1 MAEELKPV
9 NLLGFQPTEY
19 TPVEGPNPSVK
30 PTASYSEIF
39 NNLLNQSAPKDASA
53 MPTVAAGDIDMS
65 GRYPKFFT
73 GLDNEELYAQNQSF
87 AEKAFN
93 GVTKMAGIATSTFI
107 NGTVGIVNGINETRK
122 TGKFNS
128 FYNNDLSNSLN
139 DFQESLNDKY
149 AFYKTERE
157 RNGNWWEPSNLLTAN
172 FLFDNI
178 VSNMGFALG
187 AGAAGLVTGGLLGT
201 ALKGIANAARLTSLG
216 VDSAATA
223 ESIVS
228 EAAGLSSTEALSTVN
243 SRLNSAWTAAKSKIG
258 AGLLKSDR
266 TITALTATAGE
277 AGLEALNNS
286 IQFRTQMIQDY
297 KKNYGVDPE
306 GADLERINQYSESVG
321 NFSFSANTALLSI
334 TNYIQ
339 LPKIFS
345 SSFKS
350 EKGILNG
357 VAREAG
363 DIVSTLPQKG
373 FGKLM
378 YGGYKA
384 AGALFSPA
392 EAFEEGAQFAI
403 QTGTQNY
410 FARKTRGEKSTIM
423 DDTIGYGIKEALTSD
438 EGLLNIFTGGLSGG
452 LMTMGL
458 VGRKDGKIA
467 FGQTGTLGERGL
479 FGYGGEQAKLRDEA
493 IPALQ
498 KTRLRQNLMAANN
511 NIIAAESIQEDRKAA
526 VAANDKLE
534 SKDLEF
540 DYAHTFISTRL
551 KYGAEEMVYGEIAE
565 LRQEAITDFTKL
577 QKEGIAGQA
586 DNQPSFLARLDLIE
600 AQTKH
605 ASQLQK
611 ALDLKYSGLVNKDGK
626 RIYSDNTIDKLVYA
640 AAKINDYN
648 HRIPQISTEL
658 GKYNI
663 SLENILGRVVRGE
676 DVTLEEVN
684 KEIAAQLAEYQKT
697 TQLTDTE
704 IADIT
709 QDGID
714 YFELGL
720 RRRQFVGE
728 YNGILKSPENF
739 VTPEEEDLEKT
750 TKEKVTEKKTAEQAV
765 KGPTVKIKT
774 QRGDTEVEIGK
785 EYFLG
790 NKTETDKKN
799 AFYEFTKFT
808 VLGTTEEGN
817 IKVQFP
823 DGRVGVVNKDD
834 FTPYKLGKVE
844 DVQNNKKALFF
855 IENANNVYSFNFGKA
870 KGGKIQG
877 RLEYDEGKLN
887 FVFKNTKGKI
897 DRIELHGKH
906 FVARK
911 GFKQAIVEK
920 VGTLTKG
927 EQKVLEDFIND
938 NTPDPTFLEKV
949 ATVAGTIE
957 IIFDETLDTLE
968 DTKELIEQKT
978 EELGKIEKQLEEL
991 GKKIEGPDSLTN
1003 KTKRFKATTHRTLQT
1018 IKQLTKMRDQLRK
1031 ELSNLQ
1037 SEQEELEVRLEDLL
1051 ATAEQLQDQPG
1062 DYRELYDSLKKQR
1075 EGLNDAIFE
1084 TGLQINKLSDLI
1096 DLVENVIEAAYKA
1109 AKSLIDKF
1117 FEKYPGVPL
1126 DREGIIAFL
1135 NKNLEDTKSEK
1146 AITPT
1151 SEAEKILPYTAV
1163 AAALYD
1169 DINQLDADLAQ
1180 IDEADVI
1187 PNEPIA
1193 KELREELRALQAELD
1208 NYGKQLSAK
1217 EGIIKRLRELYK
1229 LHKTE
1234 ADKAKAVQLEKEL
1247 KINEVKEQ
1255 FLGTI
1260 DNSIPTVNHDSEY
1273 EEDPKKS
1280 LFNIIRGTTAVTK
1293 EFLKPG
1299 ETLRE
1304 HHIRV
1309 NKFGTH
1315 FESFRNKD
1323 NIYGVMVSKANAAA
1337 LGMDTLIDH
1346 MGGHD
1351 RTVVLVIV
1359 EEQSDGSLIPVDENG
1374 KAIINSEDRVNKG
1387 VYQVRPDPKLRWS
1400 NDKTMFREED
1410 KEIEDDVRK
1419 VYAKEIDDILNNPSL
1434 AKYKI
1439 TPSFG
1444 NAEYVTHPDQINPY
1458 TKKPLRNRQAKVTLK
1473 ASGLIKD
1480 NENNDDLRE
1489 KKLLYIPTTNDRVE
1503 KGSTSFTDALGRVFL
1518 DTGNAYVKLKNAK
1531 YTDAKAKAIYD
1542 AVLRLAKIGKIKGS
1556 TEANDLV
1563 SWLRTVVYWGT
1574 PKEKLSYNSLFFED
1588 TDDGLKLFISGKG
1601 SNIPFTPT
1609 SIKANKD
1616 LIVELLKEMHH
1627 NVNSRQ
1633 ATSDSEYNK
1642 PYTEI
1647 ISVSEDGKIVTRQWV
1662 NYQSYL
1668 ISDKNPDGSTRN
1680 IDEIPLTTE
1689 IKPLENAEDSNRE
1702 GIYFIMND
1710 LNIDEYSK
1718 EINKKQ
1724 PKKTLGAKT
1733 VKEDVTIAQAK
1744 AAASAVSPEFELDG
1758 ETDNTIPMFKGE
1770 VEVKFKVD
1778 QDNFY
1783 NEDGSVNIESV
1794 EVVKGQKFLN
1804 DKYNN
1809 DNDKIVAVIRGFVA
1823 SKVKPQVDDYLSG
1836 PLEEVVTAPTAAPA
1850 PTAFVL
1856 DGEKPNTITMF
1867 KNKVVVKFKVDSKNF
1882 YDESGNAIIEEV
1894 VIESG
1899 YDELQK
1905 NFPEADKEEIIAKVR
1920 GFVASKVKPFVDAEL
1935 ENKEDI
1941 PQEPIVSSATPD
1953 EVSVDTINEMD
1964 DINPNNLPTK
1974 EYRMAVLNAN
1984 EEKLE
1989 RENWDEIE
1997 SWLKTAFHNVPVY
2010 RVKRMIQASNGRQ
2023 AWGMYKD
2030 GAIYIYENALAGTA
2044 YHEVFE
2050 AIWDTLVTPKEKS
2063 RIYKEVKAR
2072 EGSFLD
2078 RETAKQVKY
2087 STATNHQIKEALAEE
2102 LIDYIRKGQKPIG
2115 PTKSFLEKIFDD
2127 IINFFREMFFGEKGR
2142 NNTERL
2148 FEKIGNGYYAQY
2160 NPYQSKL
2167 SFAKAGF
2174 IDIENAIANGNEE
2187 YRYALMGFTD
2197 VQWDDLMQQMTY
2209 FTVSN
2214 LLWDSKN
2221 PDKSIFDITLTNKA
2235 DLYDNLKRN
2244 VLEELKMARAI
2255 LKEKKSTPA
2264 TEASIK
2270 NYESLYQNIKN
2281 NWDAIVESHTDYLI
2295 PYEIDFDE
2303 NDNAILR
2310 DENNSGKEDY
2320 KDANKI
2326 DTFKKASTAIKL
2338 FLATLPV
2345 VDAEGVTVMSTVNG
2359 PRLQQLSK
2367 VKNDIQNVVDK
2378 SRKPDEMIGNIK
2390 KLAEQNIS
2398 YKLLAERVTFGIQN
2412 FSLDKMTNVGQ
2423 TSLITSLW
2431 KTFAKTNPEVKYVYI
2446 LANGDVVI
2454 DDSNFSTAAD
2464 QSMLDLEA
2472 DLTVALRDP
2481 SNKLFTYDAKKS
2493 GGGYFANPGE
2503 LGTKPE
2509 TIAGMISF
2517 LKRIGIEFDIKD
2529 IEKRPQYKT
2538 QFMEAVG
2545 GMFDSFK
2552 SAKKVATISGRSL
2565 ELRGRLRELA
2575 QIEAM
2580 IKNPEFDSTHYNI
2593 NGELTQTFIGRNA
2606 HSDLFDMLSQIKN
2619 LDELQ
2624 GTRYEY
2630 LMNNADNFSQNSVK
2644 MTEMFN
2650 RKTGNIATGR
2660 NPMLLKNA
2668 YLDGIFNSA
2677 KGKRVQ
2683 ASKMDYRDRL
2693 VAQINLALKGYYFN
2707 LVPGDGGMEH
2717 MSNMGNSVDLTKSI
2731 SAQLELAKPIFK
2743 GYFIDE
2749 VNVSREER
2757 KIVVPEGSGR
2767 KNTDLR
2773 FFKGILDNFEKEL
2786 HDKIVAEG
2794 NRQLSPT
2801 QLYDKYADKI
2811 EAAIAEYFEFRT
2823 ATLLETLENYN
2834 LVEQESENVFNVEN
2848 IKFGEDLS
2856 NEELQAKI
2864 HALSLNYAINNIE
2877 MHKLVYSD
2885 PYFYKDELKR
2895 VKNFNSPHQALAA
2908 GSANLNTAFDKVWN
2922 KIYKTDKKKTGGYN
2936 NIGYT
2941 DFFNDSLVSAT
2952 LEDVKAVADIK
2963 GPWGTYGSWE
2973 EGDGGGMITFQGLRK
2988 LRIEAGEWDSNDERQ
3003 YVYDIAWEK
3012 VDKNLY
3018 DQLSVEEI
3026 EAYDRGN
3033 PKVQSAYT
3041 PYKPIVNGNKADGKK
3056 YNDIVLD
3063 KFALFPISYRIMK
3076 EFNKEANVNY
3086 VNLYNRMQSSGVDYV
3101 VFGSGRKVGSNTKH
3115 KLYDKDGN
3123 FVTDSFGTVEDGG
3136 ISIIPLTILSNQ
3148 TDVPTKETS
3157 TVTTGSQA
3165 VKLMTLDLMEGGVP
3179 VDFMHDSDFTTK
3191 YQEWV
3196 GLSEDEKLEASKLYK
3211 EIKNNQRIVE
3221 ALIKNGMQETM
3232 NRLGISK
3239 EGNTY
3244 VIKPENRTKAYDTL
3258 RNEMLKREVNSNI
3271 IASLSGFLN
3280 GETILEATPAYK
3292 QIKNILYSIADKNIV
3307 SRTITG
3313 SKKVQMPSTLLET
3326 LRPKEVTINGKTGYT
3341 SEYLKFYNHP
3351 GPDGK
3356 PIRVCEIAV
3365 RRWFKSDKTDEE
3377 LMEYFNN
3384 TEEGKAQLAA
3394 ITGIGFRIPSQKQN
3408 SIDVFRIAKFLP
3420 EEMGDV
3426 VIIPSALV
3434 KKVGSDFDIDALSM
3448 YFKNLRTSKNGYP
3461 EVIKYLT
3468 ADNSTVQERYYNW
3481 VIDNADKDLSKY
3493 IRFLAKG
3500 EVAKLREQ
3508 FKEQFNSLSDSYKTA
3523 VEESKALNYEEL
3535 LDSYKSIKQ
3544 KINVAQD
3551 GYMVE
3556 LFAQGSKI
3564 FRKLSD
3570 DLKDK
3575 VFELKKEMYMLN
3587 INGPEEIR
3595 RYLALATILS
3605 NQYSTSAQD
3614 KKILNDMSS
3623 IYQEELRVLGATQE
3637 EIDKATAEALAAFRE
3652 NKSAS
3657 IKAIG
3662 EMVANFKLNE
3672 VIPQQEELINAQ
3684 KLEFAT
3690 ELAEASELD
3699 SLYKFESYPIEMQN
3713 TKKALQN
3720 AYIQSSENLVSSE
3733 ENYDQ
3738 LIKPNSAEVL
3748 IKLVGKLLTDMGK
3761 TRPDYS
3767 KVDTMLSLEDM
3778 ARIRYN
3784 LVTGKRLI
3792 GIAAQAQ
3799 TNHSLNQRLLFTVD
3813 PSRKD
3818 NIPEEDKKWIGDA
3831 QIKFKKFNSVFVNGE
3846 KRSTLSM
3853 IKDANNDLYISDV
3866 NGMII
3871 DGSVDIAKD
3880 DWLMQM
3886 GATPQ
3891 TIATYLYLIKSGVP
3905 LEDVVYFMSQPII
3918 RDYLRKLESKGYSYL
3933 FIEDYVEELEDS
3945 TIYGKKSSAVVNSIP
3960 SFDKLQEML
3969 KKDKD
3974 KLTNDEAAM
3983 QRFMLREF
3991 LKYAKMA
3998 QQLFYVSQGTNFDTA
4013 NLNDPF
4019 LIFKKM
4025 MQLRRAKNTIFS
4037 NVDEFLAN
4045 SFLGVLGDSMEEVR
4059 NAIAT
4064 LLPSDQGDARLVLEK
4079 ALLPYIDMPD
4089 HQFIRIAQTAVADL
4103 FDWAVQNDEGQLN
4116 TKIEK
4121 ILIDKKGTAFQ
4132 VMKFI
4137 KSIKKGHSLYQ
4148 NVVIDALG
4156 EKPAEKEDQA
4166 NNLYIKNKANKVYD
4180 ENRYIYG
4187 FTQIKEYLQSQGKA
4201 QLYDDLVSL
4210 SILQSGLR
4218 TSPISFTSLLPYEDF
4233 KNKYAE
4239 TLSYINDFSN
4249 LDDFNKL
4256 DVFKRNNWNNS
4267 DIVPSMSASY
4277 IKGMYNPSMN
4287 HFLPKKAKAAIQAGE
4302 VPMLL
4307 QVSIN
4312 SIDAKDVVTYT
4323 WEKGTTAEKK
4333 RMRKDN
4339 DYSYVK
4345 KGLFKKV
4352 YLDDAQTTPL
4362 VKTYINPKNGKSYLS
4377 YVYKMINAWG
4387 QGIYANELYA
4397 EARPSVFDNGYIK
4410 VEGKTVTVNRRFP
4423 NGEYDPNSYVEI
4435 KFSPEVEDS
4444 KIIAL
4449 YPEGEENNTA
4459 PEVESP
4465 QLTRAAEVVESV
4477 QTLDTKDK
4485 DVLKMQPDNIAKIKS
4500 AQSPVVDIE
4509 RRRQEDK
4516 NAPVRQSIKY
4526 KLQNKIAGI
4535 DNPTPQNEVHTLSDA
4550 IKIAGAKLSSPIKIN
4565 DGEITHVVFDQ
4576 GESHFR
4582 FTYKGINFGAYYA
4595 ANTRGIT
4602 RWEITKF
4609 NNKTN
4614 TYQAISLDELKNI
4627 NEKYGSQKDLLI
4639 SLGAKDLVEDIEKFE
4654 KVEYSKEDKS
4664 FYGNG
4669 IIPLK
4674 NTVSAEQIRL
4684 GKKYGVTY
4692 TLEDFL
4698 KQYDA
4703 ELAAL
4708 ETEQTDNWQEEDNT
4722 CTNPIG

>member
-1 MAEELKPV
+1 M
-9 NLLGFQPTEY
+9 
-19 TPVEGPNPSVK
+19 
-30 PTASYSEIF
+30 
-39 NNLLNQSAPKDASA
+39 
-53 MPTVAAGDIDMS
+53 
-65 GRYPKFFT
+65 T
-73 GLDNEELYAQNQSF
+73 G
-87 AEKAFN
+87 
-93 GVTKMAGIATSTFI
+93 
-107 NGTVGIVNGINETRK
+107 
-122 TGKFNS
+122 
-128 FYNNDLSNSLN
+128 
-139 DFQESLNDKY
+139 
-149 AFYKTERE
+149 
-157 RNGNWWEPSNLLTAN
+157 
-172 FLFDNI
+172 
-178 VSNMGFALG
+178 
-187 AGAAGLVTGGLLGT
+187 
-201 ALKGIANAARLTSLG
+201 
-216 VDSAATA
+216 
-223 ESIVS
+223 
-228 EAAGLSSTEALSTVN
+228 
-243 SRLNSAWTAAKSKIG
+243 
-258 AGLLKSDR
+258 
-266 TITALTATAGE
+266 
-277 AGLEALNNS
+277 
-286 IQFRTQMIQDY
+286 
-297 KKNYGVDPE
+297 
-306 GADLERINQYSESVG
+306 
-321 NFSFSANTALLSI
+321 
-334 TNYIQ
+334 
-339 LPKIFS
+339 
-345 SSFKS
+345 
-350 EKGILNG
+350 
-357 VAREAG
+357 
-363 DIVSTLPQKG
+363 
-373 FGKLM
+373 
-378 YGGYKA
+378 
-384 AGALFSPA
+384 
-392 EAFEEGAQFAI
+392 
-403 QTGTQNY
+403 
-410 FARKTRGEKSTIM
+410 
-423 DDTIGYGIKEALTSD
+423 
-438 EGLLNIFTGGLSGG
+438 
-452 LMTMGL
+452 
-458 VGRKDGKIA
+458 
-467 FGQTGTLGERGL
+467 
-479 FGYGGEQAKLRDEA
+479 
-493 IPALQ
+493 
-498 KTRLRQNLMAANN
+498 
-511 NIIAAESIQEDRKAA
+511 
-526 VAANDKLE
+526 
-534 SKDLEF
+534 
-540 DYAHTFISTRL
+540 
-551 KYGAEEMVYGEIAE
+551 
-565 LRQEAITDFTKL
+565 
-577 QKEGIAGQA
+577 
-586 DNQPSFLARLDLIE
+586 
-600 AQTKH
+600 
-605 ASQLQK
+605 
-611 ALDLKYSGLVNKDGK
+611 
-626 RIYSDNTIDKLVYA
+626 
-640 AAKINDYN
+640 
-648 HRIPQISTEL
+648 
-658 GKYNI
+658 
-663 SLENILGRVVRGE
+663 
-676 DVTLEEVN
+676 
-684 KEIAAQLAEYQKT
+684 
-697 TQLTDTE
+697 
-704 IADIT
+704 
-709 QDGID
+709 
-714 YFELGL
+714 
-720 RRRQFVGE
+720 
-728 YNGILKSPENF
+728 
-739 VTPEEEDLEKT
+739 
-750 TKEKVTEKKTAEQAV
+750 
-765 KGPTVKIKT
+765 
-774 QRGDTEVEIGK
+774 
-785 EYFLG
+785 
-790 NKTETDKKN
+790 
-799 AFYEFTKFT
+799 
-808 VLGTTEEGN
+808 
-817 IKVQFP
+817 
-823 DGRVGVVNKDD
+823 
-834 FTPYKLGKVE
+834 
-844 DVQNNKKALFF
+844 
-855 IENANNVYSFNFGKA
+855 
-870 KGGKIQG
+870 
-877 RLEYDEGKLN
+877 
-887 FVFKNTKGKI
+887 
-897 DRIELHGKH
+897 
-906 FVARK
+906 
-911 GFKQAIVEK
+911 
-920 VGTLTKG
+920 
-927 EQKVLEDFIND
+927 
-938 NTPDPTFLEKV
+938 
-949 ATVAGTIE
+949 
-957 IIFDETLDTLE
+957 
-968 DTKELIEQKT
+968 
-978 EELGKIEKQLEEL
+978 
-991 GKKIEGPDSLTN
+991 
-1003 KTKRFKATTHRTLQT
+1003 
-1018 IKQLTKMRDQLRK
+1018 
-1031 ELSNLQ
+1031 
-1037 SEQEELEVRLEDLL
+1037 
-1051 ATAEQLQDQPG
+1051 
-1062 DYRELYDSLKKQR
+1062 
-1075 EGLNDAIFE
+1075 
-1084 TGLQINKLSDLI
+1084 
-1096 DLVENVIEAAYKA
+1096 
-1109 AKSLIDKF
+1109 
-1117 FEKYPGVPL
+1117 
-1126 DREGIIAFL
+1126 
-1135 NKNLEDTKSEK
+1135 
-1146 AITPT
+1146 
-1151 SEAEKILPYTAV
+1151 
-1163 AAALYD
+1163 
-1169 DINQLDADLAQ
+1169 
-1180 IDEADVI
+1180 
-1187 PNEPIA
+1187 
-1193 KELREELRALQAELD
+1193 
-1208 NYGKQLSAK
+1208 
-1217 EGIIKRLRELYK
+1217 
-1229 LHKTE
+1229 
-1234 ADKAKAVQLEKEL
+1234 
-1247 KINEVKEQ
+1247 
-1255 FLGTI
+1255 
-1260 DNSIPTVNHDSEY
+1260 
-1273 EEDPKKS
+1273 
-1280 LFNIIRGTTAVTK
+1280 
-1293 EFLKPG
+1293 
-1299 ETLRE
+1299 
-1304 HHIRV
+1304 
-1309 NKFGTH
+1309 
-1315 FESFRNKD
+1315 
-1323 NIYGVMVSKANAAA
+1323 
-1337 LGMDTLIDH
+1337 LIDH
-1346 MGGHD
+1346 IGGND
-1351 RTVVLVIV
+1351 RTVVLVMV
-1359 EEQSDGSLIPVDENG
+1359 EEQSDGSLLPVDENG
-1374 KAIINSEDRVNKG
+1374 KAIVSSEDRINKG
-1387 VYQVRPDPKLRWS
+1387 IYQVRPDPKLRWS
-1400 NDKTMFREED
+1400 NGETMFREED
-1410 KEIEDDVRK
+1410 KPIEEEVRK
-1419 VYAKEIDDILNNPSL
+1419 VYAKEIDYILNNPSL
-1434 AKYKI
+1434 NKYKI

-1444 NAEYVTHPDQINPY
+1444 NADYVTHPDQINPK
-1458 TKKPLRNRQAKVTLK
+1458 TNKPIRNRQAKTTLK
-1473 ASGLIKD
+1473 AAGLIKD
-1480 NENNDDLRE
+1480 DEKNDDLRE
-1489 KKLLYIPTTNDRVE
+1489 KKLIYIPTTNDRVE
-1503 KGSTSFTDALGRVFL
+1503 KGSTSYTDALGRVFL
-1518 DTGNAYVKLKNAK
+1518 DLGNAYVKLKNAQ
-1531 YTDAKAKAIYD
+1531 YNNAKATAIYD
-1542 AVLRLAKIGKIKGS
+1542 AVLRLASIGKIKGS

-1616 LIVELLKEMHH
+1616 NIIALLEEMYH

-1647 ISVSEDGKIVTRQWV
+1647 ISVSEGGKMVTRQWP

-1668 ISDKNPDGSTRN
+1668 MSDKNPDGSPRN

-1702 GIYFIMND
+1702 GIYFIMDD

-1718 EINKKQ
+1718 AINKKQ
-1724 PKKTLGAKT
+1724 PKKTLGTKAAKET
-1733 VKEDVTIAQAK
+1733 VTTAQAK
-1744 AAASAVSPEFELDG
+1744 AASTAVASEFTLDG
-1758 ETDNTIPMFKGE
+1758 ETDNTVSMFKGE
-1770 VEVKFKVD
+1770 VEVKFKVN
-1778 QDNFY
+1778 QDEFY
-1783 NEDGSVNIESV
+1783 NEDGTVNIESV

-1804 DKYNN
+1804 DKYNS
-1809 DNDKIVAVIRGFVA
+1809 DNDKILATIRGFIA

-1836 PLEEVVTAPTAAPA
+1836 PIEEQIAPA
-1850 PTAFVL
+1850 PEPTEFVL
-1856 DGEKPNTITMF
+1856 DGETSNLLTMY
-1867 KNKVVVKFKVDSKNF
+1867 KGKVVITFKVNANEF
-1882 YDESGNAIIEEV
+1882 YDENGNAVIEEV
-1894 VIESG
+1894 VIVSG

-1905 NFPEADKEEIIAKVR
+1905 NFPEADKDDLIARVR
-1920 GFVASKVKPFVDAEL
+1920 GFVAGKVKPFVDAEL

-1953 EVSVDTINEMD
+1953 EVSIETTDEMD
-1964 DINPNNLPTK
+1964 DIDPNNLPTK

-1997 SWLKTAFHNVPVY
+1997 SWLKTTFPNIPVY

-2030 GAIYIYENALAGTA
+2030 GAIYVYENALAGTA

-2072 EGSFLD
+2072 EGSFFD

-2102 LIDYIRKGQKPIG
+2102 LIDYVRKGQKPAG
-2115 PTKSFLEKIFDD
+2115 PAKSFLEKIFDD
-2127 IINFFREMFFGEKGR
+2127 IINFFKEMFFGEKGK
-2142 NNTERL
+2142 NNTEKL

-2174 IDIENAIANGNEE
+2174 IDIDNAIANGNEE

-2214 LLWDSKN
+2214 LLWDPNN
-2221 PDKSIFDITLTNKA
+2221 PDKSIFDINVRKKA
-2235 DLYDNLKRN
+2235 DLYDNLKSN

-2255 LKEKKSTPA
+2255 LKKEKSTPA

-2326 DTFKKASTAIKL
+2326 DTFRKANTAIKL

-2345 VDAEGVTVMSTVNG
+2345 VDAEGITVMSTVNG

-2398 YKLLAERVTFGIQN
+2398 YKLLAERVTFGIKN

-2423 TSLITSLW
+2423 TSLITGLW

-2446 LANGDVVI
+2446 LSNGDVVI
-2454 DDSNFSTAAD
+2454 DDSNFSTATD

-2481 SNKLFTYDAKKS
+2481 SNKLFTYDAKKK
-2493 GGGYFANPGE
+2493 GGGYFANADS
-2503 LGTKPE
+2503 LGPKPD
-2509 TIAGMISF
+2509 TIAGMITF
-2517 LKRIGIEFDIKD
+2517 LKRLGIEFDIKD

-2545 GMFDSFK
+2545 GMHDSLK
-2552 SAKKVATISGRSL
+2552 EAKKVATISGRSL
-2565 ELRGRLRELA
+2565 ELRGRLREIA

-2644 MTEMFN
+2644 MAEMFN
-2650 RKTGNIATGR
+2650 RKTGNITVGR
-2660 NPMLLKNA
+2660 SPMLMKNG
-2668 YLDGIFNSA
+2668 YFDGIFNSA
-2677 KGKRVQ
+2677 KGKRVS

-2707 LVPGDGGMEH
+2707 LVPGDAGMEH

-2731 SAQLELAKPIFK
+2731 SAQLEMAKPIFK

-2749 VNVSREER
+2749 INVSREER
-2757 KIVVPEGSGR
+2757 KIVIPEDSGR

-2773 FFKGILDNFEKEL
+2773 FLKGILDNYEKGL

-2801 QLYDKYADKI
+2801 ELYDKYADKI
-2811 EAAIAEYFEFRT
+2811 DAAIAEYFEFRA
-2823 ATLLETLENYN
+2823 ATLLETMEDYN

-2848 IKFGEDLS
+2848 IAFGEDLS
-2856 NEELQAKI
+2856 KDELQSKL
-2864 HALSLNYAINNIE
+2864 HSLVLNFAINNIE

-2922 KIYKTDKKKTGGYN
+2922 KLYKTDKKETGGYN

-2963 GPWGTYGSWE
+2963 GPWGTYGSWD
-2973 EGDGGGMITFQGLRK
+2973 EGDGGGMIMFQGLRK
-2988 LRIEAGEWDSNDERQ
+2988 LRIAAGEWDSNDERQ

-3012 VDKNLY
+3012 VDKDLY

-3026 EAYDRGN
+3026 EAYDKGN

-3041 PYKPIVNGNKADGKK
+3041 PYKPVANGNKDDGKK

-3076 EFNKEANVNY
+3076 EFNKEADVNY

-3179 VDFMHDSDFTTK
+3179 VDFMRDSDFTTK

-3196 GLSEDEKLEASKLYK
+3196 DLSEDEKLETSKLYK
-3211 EIKNNQRIVE
+3211 EIKNNQKIVE
-3221 ALIKNGMQETM
+3221 ALIKNGMEDTM
-3232 NRLGISK
+3232 TILGITK
-3239 EGNTY
+3239 EDGKY

-3258 RNEMLKREVNSNI
+3258 RKEMLRREVNSNVI
-3271 IASLSGFLN
+3271 DSLAGFLN
-3280 GETILEATPAYK
+3280 GETILEATPAYR

-3341 SEYLKFYNHP
+3341 SDYLKFYDHP
-3351 GPDGK
+3351 GPDGN

-3365 RRWFKSDKTDEE
+3365 RRWFKSDKTDDE
-3377 LMEYFNN
+3377 LMDYFNN

-3434 KKVGSDFDIDALSM
+3434 RKVGSDFDIDALSM
-3448 YFKNLRTSKNGYP
+3448 YFKNLRRGKNGYP

-3481 VIDNADKDLSKY
+3481 VIDNADKDVSKY

-3508 FKEQFNSLSDSYKTA
+3508 FKEQFNSLSESYKTA

-3699 SLYKFESYPIEMQN
+3699 SLSKFESYPIEMQN

-3733 ENYDQ
+3733 ENYEQ
-3738 LIKPNSAEVL
+3738 LIKPNSADVL
-3748 IKLVGKLLTDMGK
+3748 IKLTNELLSDRGKVK
-3761 TRPDYS
+3761 PDYS
-3767 KVDTMLSLEDM
+3767 KVDTMLVLEDM

-3813 PSRKD
+3813 PSRRD
-3818 NIPEEDKKWIGDA
+3818 RIPVEDRKWMGDA
-3831 QIKFKKFNSVFVNGE
+3831 EIKFKKFNSVFVNGE

-3866 NGMII
+3866 NGIII
-3871 DGSVDIAKD
+3871 DGSVDISKD

-3891 TIATYLYLIKSGVP
+3891 TIATYLFLIKEGVP
-3905 LEDVVYFMSQPII
+3905 VKDVVYFMSQPII
-3918 RDYLRKLESKGYSYL
+3918 RDYLTKLESKGYSYL

-3945 TIYGKKSSAVVNSIP
+3945 TNYNKKSSAVVNSIP
-3960 SFDKLQEML
+3960 SFDKLQEMIR
-3969 KKDKD
+3969 KDKD

-4025 MQLRRAKNTIFS
+4025 MQLSRAKNTIFS
-4037 NVDEFLAN
+4037 NVEEFLEQ
-4045 SFLGVLGDSMEEVR
+4045 SFLGVLGDTMEDVR
-4059 NAIAT
+4059 NAIAA
-4064 LLPSDQGDARLVLEK
+4064 LLPSDQGLARLVLEK
-4079 ALLPYIDMPD
+4079 TLLPYIDLPD
-4089 HQFIRIAQTAVADL
+4089 NQFIRIAQTAVADL

-4121 ILIDKKGTAFQ
+4121 ILINKKGTASQ
-4132 VMKFI
+4132 VMTFI
-4137 KSIKKGHSLYQ
+4137 KSIKKGHPLYQ
-4148 NVVIDALG
+4148 NVVIDAMG
-4156 EKPAEKEDQA
+4156 EKPAEKEKQA

-4187 FTQIKEYLQSQGKA
+4187 FAQIKQYLESQGKG

-4239 TLSYINDFSN
+4239 TLSYINEFSN
-4249 LDDFNKL
+4249 LDEFTNL

-4287 HFLPKKAKAAIQAGE
+4287 HFLPKKAKSAIQDGK

-4312 SIDAKDVVTYT
+4312 SIDAKDVVSYS
-4323 WEKGTTAEKK
+4323 WEKGSTAEKK
-4333 RMRKDN
+4333 RMRKEK
-4339 DYSYVK
+4339 DYSYIK

-4352 YLDDAQTTPL
+4352 YEDEAQTIPL
-4362 VKTYINPKNGKSYLS
+4362 IRTYINPKNGKAYLS
-4377 YVYKMINAWG
+4377 YVYKMVNAWG
-4387 QGIYANELYA
+4387 QGIYANELYM
-4397 EARPSVFDNGYIK
+4397 EAKPSVFDNGYIK
-4410 VEGKTVTVNRRFP
+4410 VEERTMTVNRRFP
-4423 NGEYDPNSYVEI
+4423 NGEIDPQSFIDI
-4435 KFSPEVEDS
+4435 KFSPEVNDSEIVKLYPDDATIDTSSEITQSSVAAVLPIEQNFTDGQGSRKMQSKFAGKSTMDLILSGDRTRTTRAKTDIARMIKDYGLTKIEDLVG
-4444 KIIAL
+4444 KIIPMTDKSGRIA
-4449 YPEGEENNTA
+4449 
-4459 PEVESP
+4459 
-4465 QLTRAAEVVESV
+4465 QTR
-4477 QTLDTKDK
+4477 
-4485 DVLKMQPDNIAKIKS
+4485 
-4500 AQSPVVDIE
+4500 
-4509 RRRQEDK
+4509 
-4516 NAPVRQSIKY
+4516 
-4526 KLQNKIAGI
+4526 
-4535 DNPTPQNEVHTLSDA
+4535 
-4550 IKIAGAKLSSPIKIN
+4550 
-4565 DGEITHVVFDQ
+4565 
-4576 GESHFR
+4576 
-4582 FTYKGINFGAYYA
+4582 
-4595 ANTRGIT
+4595 
-4602 RWEITKF
+4602 ITKVVPF
-4609 NNKTN
+4609 TQK
-4614 TYQAISLDELKNI
+4614 YQDTTWQKEGWEKSVTDKLIGQYPYAIEFELI
-4627 NEKYGSQKDLLI
+4627 QPS
-4639 SLGAKDLVEDIEKFE
+4639 
-4654 KVEYSKEDKS
+4654 
-4664 FYGNG
+4664 
-4669 IIPLK
+4669 
-4674 NTVSAEQIRL
+4674 
-4684 GKKYGVTY
+4684 
-4692 TLEDFL
+4692 
-4698 KQYDA
+4698 
-4703 ELAAL
+4703 
-4708 ETEQTDNWQEEDNT
+4708 TEQTDNWQEEDNT
-4722 CTNPIG
+4722 CTNPIV

>member
-1 MAEELKPV
+1 MEEELKPV
-9 NLLGFQPTEY
+9 NLPGYRPTEY
-19 TPVEGPNPSVK
+19 TPVGVSSPSVK
-30 PTASYSEIF
+30 PTASYDEIF
-39 NNLLNQSAPKDASA
+39 NNLLNQSAPKNASA
-53 MPTVAAGDIDMS
+53 MPTVSAGDIDMS

-93 GVTKMAGIATSTFI
+93 GVTKMSGIATSTFI
-107 NGTVGIVNGINETRK
+107 NGTVGLVNGIYQTAK

-201 ALKGIANAARLTSLG
+201 ALKGVANAARLTSLG
-216 VDSAATA
+216 VESAAAA

-228 EAAGLSSTEALSTVN
+228 EAAGLTSAEALSTVN

-266 TITALTATAGE
+266 AITALTATAGE

-297 KKNYGVDPE
+297 KKNYGVDPD
-306 GADLERINQYSESVG
+306 GADLANINESAESVG
-321 NFSFSANTALLSI
+321 NFSFAANTALLSI

-363 DIVSTLPQKG
+363 DVVSTLPKKG
-373 FGKLM
+373 FGKLL

-384 AGALFSPA
+384 AGAVFSPA

-403 QTGTQNY
+403 QAGTQNY
-410 FARKTRGEKSTIM
+410 FSRKTKGEKATMM
-423 DDTIGYGIKEALTSD
+423 DDAIGYGIKEALTSD
-438 EGLLNIFTGGLSGG
+438 EGLLNIFTGGVSGG

-458 VGRKDGKIA
+458 VGKKDGKIA

-479 FGYGGEQAKLRDEA
+479 FGYGGEQAKLREEA

-498 KTRLRQNLMAANN
+498 KTRLKQNLIFGNN
-511 NIIAAESIQEDRKAA
+511 NIAAAESIQEDRKAA
-526 VAANDKLE
+526 VIAGDELE

-551 KYGAEEMVYGEIAE
+551 KYGAEEMVYDEINE
-565 LRQEAITDFTKL
+565 MRQEAISDFTKL
-577 QKEGIAGQA
+577 QKEGVVGQA
-586 DNQPSFLARLDLIE
+586 DTQPSFLARLDLIE
-600 AQTKH
+600 SQTKH

-611 ALDLKYSGLVNKDGK
+611 ALDLKYSGLINENGK
-626 RIYSDNTIDKLVYA
+626 RIYSDNTIDKLVYSA
-640 AAKINDYN
+640 SKINDYN
-648 HRIPQISTEL
+648 HRIPQLSMEL

-663 SLENILGRVVRGE
+663 SLENMLAKIVRGE
-676 DVTLEEVN
+676 DVSLDEVN
-684 KEIAAQLAEYQKT
+684 KEIADQLAEYQKT
-697 TQLTDTE
+697 TGLTDTE

-714 YFELGL
+714 YVELGL
-720 RRRQFVGE
+720 RRRQFVNE

-750 TKEKVTEKKTAEQAV
+750 TEEIAAEKKAAEEAV
-765 KGPTVKIKT
+765 NVPTVSIKT
-774 QRGDTEVEIGK
+774 KKGDTGIEIGK
-785 EYFLG
+785 EYFIANGYINETG
-790 NKTETDKKN
+790 NKFNQIKTFTILGVNESGEIKIRTSDGEVTTIDKDSFAN
-799 AFYEFTKFT
+799 Y
-808 VLGTTEEGN
+808 VIG
-817 IKVQFP
+817 
-823 DGRVGVVNKDD
+823 
-834 FTPYKLGKVE
+834 KLENLK
-844 DVQNNKKALFF
+844 NNKKALFF
-855 IENANNVYSFNFGKA
+855 VENANNIYSFNFGKA
-870 KGGKIQG
+870 KGGKVTG
-877 RLEYDEGKLN
+877 RLEYTDDKLN
-887 FVFKNTKGKI
+887 FVYKDKKGEVK
-897 DRIELHGKH
+897 RIELHGKH
-906 FVARK
+906 FVAKK

-920 VGTLTKG
+920 TGSLSNVKASILTPK
-927 EQKVLEDFIND
+927 EQQVLEDFVND
-938 NTPDPTFLEKV
+938 KTPDPSVLEKV

-957 IIFDETLDTLE
+957 VIFDETLETLE
-968 DTKELIEQKT
+968 DTKELIQQKT
-978 EELGKIEKQLEEL
+978 EELGKIEQQLTEL
-991 GKKIEGPDSLTN
+991 GKKVEGPNTITE
-1003 KTKRFKATTHRTLQT
+1003 KTKRFKATTHKTLQA
-1018 IKQLTKMRDQLRK
+1018 IKQLTKMRDKLRS
-1031 ELSNLQ
+1031 EVSYLEA
-1037 SEQEELEVRLEDLL
+1037 EQEELEIRLEDLIV
-1051 ATAEQLQDQPG
+1051 TAEELQDQPG
-1062 DYRELYDSLKKQR
+1062 NYRELYDSMRKQR

-1096 DLVENVIEAAYKA
+1096 DMVENVIESAYKA
-1109 AKSLIDKF
+1109 AKSLINKF
-1117 FEKYPGVPL
+1117 FDKYPGVPL

-1135 NKNLEDTKSEK
+1135 NKNLEDTKAEK

-1193 KELREELRALQAELD
+1193 NELREELRALEAELN

-1217 EGIIKRLRELYK
+1217 EGTIKRLRELYK

-1234 ADKAKAVQLEKEL
+1234 ADKARAVQLEKEL
-1247 KINEVKEQ
+1247 KINTVKEQ

-1260 DNSIPTVNHDSEY
+1260 DNSIPTANHDSDY
-1273 EEDPKKS
+1273 EPDSKKS
-1280 LFNIIRGTTAVTK
+1280 LLDIVRATTATTK
-1293 EFLKPG
+1293 AFLKPG

-1304 HHIRV
+1304 HHIRA

-1323 NIYGVMVSKANAAA
+1323 NIYGVMVSKANEAE
-1337 LGMDTLIDH
+1337 LGMENLIDH

-1351 RTVVLVIV
+1351 RTVVLVMV
-1359 EEQSDGSLIPVDENG
+1359 EEQSDGSLLPVDENG
-1374 KAIINSEDRVNKG
+1374 KVIVNSEDRINKG

-1400 NDKTMFREED
+1400 NGETMFREED
-1410 KEIEDDVRK
+1410 KAIEDDVRK
-1419 VYAKEIDDILNNPSL
+1419 VYAKEIDYILNNPSL
-1434 AKYKI
+1434 NKYKV

-1444 NAEYVTHPDQINPY
+1444 NAEYATHPDQINPR
-1458 TKKPLRNRQAKVTLK
+1458 TGKPVRNRQAKTTLK
-1473 ASGLIKD
+1473 AAGLIKD
-1480 NENNDDLRE
+1480 DEKNDDLRE
-1489 KKLLYIPTTNDRVE
+1489 KKLIYIPTTNDRVE
-1503 KGSTSFTDALGRVFL
+1503 KGSTSYTDALGRVFL
-1518 DTGNAYVKLKNAK
+1518 DVGNAYVKLKNAQ
-1531 YTDAKAKAIYD
+1531 YNEAKATAIYD
-1542 AVLRLAKIGKIKGS
+1542 AVLRLATIGKIKGS

-1609 SIKANKD
+1609 SIRANKEF
-1616 LIVELLKEMHH
+1616 IVELLKEMYH

-1633 ATSDSEYNK
+1633 ATADSEYNK

-1647 ISVSEDGKIVTRQWV
+1647 ISVSESGKMVTRQWP

-1668 ISDKNPDGSTRN
+1668 MSDKNPDGSARN

-1689 IKPLENAEDSNRE
+1689 IRPLENAEDSNRE
-1702 GIYFIMND
+1702 GIYFIMDD

-1718 EINKKQ
+1718 EINNKQ

-1733 VKEDVTIAQAK
+1733 VSQGITPAQAK
-1744 AAASAVSPEFELDG
+1744 AAASAVTPEFTLDG
-1758 ETDNTIPMFKGE
+1758 ETDNTVTMFKGE
-1770 VEVKFKVD
+1770 VEVTFKVN
-1778 QDNFY
+1778 QDDFY
-1783 NEDGSVNIESV
+1783 NDDNTVNIESV

-1809 DNDKIVAVIRGFVA
+1809 DADKILGVIRGFIA

-1836 PLEEVVTAPTAAPA
+1836 PIEEVVTAPTAAPA
-1850 PTAFVL
+1850 PAAFVL
-1856 DGEKPNTITMF
+1856 DGKTSNSITMY
-1867 KNKVVVKFKVDSKNF
+1867 KGKVGITFKVNANDF
-1882 YDESGNAIIEEV
+1882 YDENGNAIVEEV
-1894 VIESG
+1894 TIESG
-1899 YDELQK
+1899 FDELQK
-1905 NFPEADKEEIIAKVR
+1905 NFPEADKEELIAKVR
-1920 GFVASKVKPFVDAEL
+1920 GFVATKVKPFVDASFETA
-1935 ENKEDI
+1935 EEEEQQV
-1941 PQEPIVSSATPD
+1941 PQEPIVSSTTPD
-1953 EVSVDTINEMD
+1953 EVSAETTDEMD
-1964 DINPNNLPTK
+1964 DINPNNIPSK
-1974 EYRMAVLNAN
+1974 EYHRIAVLNAN

-1997 SWLKTAFHNVPVY
+1997 SWLKTAFPNVPVY

-2030 GAIYIYENALAGTA
+2030 GAIYVYENALAGTA

-2063 RIYKEVKAR
+2063 RIYREVKSR
-2072 EGSFLD
+2072 EGSFFD
-2078 RETAKQVKY
+2078 RETTKQVKY

-2102 LIDYIRKGQKPIG
+2102 LIDYIRKGQKPAG
-2115 PTKSFLEKIFDD
+2115 PAKSFLEKIFDD
-2127 IINFFREMFFGEKGR
+2127 IINFFKEMFFGETGR
-2142 NNTERL
+2142 NNTEKL

-2160 NPYQSKL
+2160 NPYESKL

-2174 IDIENAIANGNEE
+2174 IDIDNAIANGNEE

-2214 LLWDSKN
+2214 LLWDPKN
-2221 PDKSIFDITLTNKA
+2221 PDKSIFDISVRKKA
-2235 DLYDNLKRN
+2235 DLYDSLKRN

-2255 LKEKKSTPA
+2255 LKKEKSNPA
-2264 TEASIK
+2264 IEASIK

-2281 NWDAIVESHTDYLI
+2281 NWDAIVDSHTDYLI

-2303 NDNAILR
+2303 NDNAIIR

-2345 VDAEGVTVMSTVNG
+2345 VDAEGIVVMSTVNG

-2378 SRKPDEMIGNIK
+2378 SRTPDEMIGNIK

-2398 YKLLAERVTFGIQN
+2398 YKLLAERVTFGIKN
-2412 FSLDKMTNVGQ
+2412 FSLDKMSNTGQ
-2423 TSLITSLW
+2423 TSLITGLW

-2446 LANGDVVI
+2446 LGNGDVVI

-2493 GGGYFANPGE
+2493 GGGYFANAGALGE
-2503 LGTKPE
+2503 KPD

-2552 SAKKVATISGRSL
+2552 SVKKLATISGRSL

-2606 HSDLFDMLSQIKN
+2606 HSDLFDMLSQVKN
-2619 LDELQ
+2619 LDELE

-2644 MTEMFN
+2644 VTEMFN
-2650 RKTGNIATGR
+2650 RKTGNVTVGR
-2660 NPMLLKNA
+2660 NPMLLKNG

-2677 KGKRVQ
+2677 KGKRIQ

-2717 MSNMGNSVDLTKSI
+2717 MSNMGNSIDLTKSI
-2731 SAQLELAKPIFK
+2731 SAQLEMTKPIFK

-2749 VNVSREER
+2749 VNVSREGR
-2757 KIVVPEGSGR
+2757 NIIVPEGSGR
-2767 KNTDLR
+2767 KTTDLR
-2773 FFKGILDNFEKEL
+2773 FLKGILGEEL
-2786 HDKIVAEG
+2786 HDKIVAE
-2794 NRQLSPT
+2794 NNLQLSPT

-2811 EAAIAEYFEFRT
+2811 EAAIADYFDFRA
-2823 ATLLETLENYN
+2823 ATLLETLYDYK
-2834 LVEQESENVFNVEN
+2834 LIEQESENVVNVEN
-2848 IKFGEDLS
+2848 IALGEDLS
-2856 NEELQAKI
+2856 NDELDAKA
-2864 HALSLNYAINNIE
+2864 HALALNYAINNIE

-2895 VKNFNSPHQALAA
+2895 VKNFNSPHQALAS

-2922 KIYKTDKKKTGGYN
+2922 KLYKTDKKETGGYN

-2952 LEDVKAVADIK
+2952 LEDVKAVVDIK
-2963 GPWGTYGSWE
+2963 GPWGTYGSWD
-2973 EGDGGGMITFQGLRK
+2973 EGDGGGMITLQGLRK
-2988 LRIEAGEWDSNDERQ
+2988 LRIAAGEWDSNDERQ

-3041 PYKPIVNGNKADGKK
+3041 PYKPIAVGNKADGKK
-3056 YNDIVLD
+3056 YNDVVLD
-3063 KFALFPISYRIMK
+3063 KFALFPISYRVMK
-3076 EFNKEANVNY
+3076 EFNKEADVNY
-3086 VNLYNRMQSSGVDYV
+3086 VKLYDRMQSSGVDYV
-3101 VFGSGRKVGSNTKH
+3101 VFGSGRKVGSNIKH
-3115 KLYDKDGN
+3115 KLYDDNGA

-3179 VDFMHDSDFTTK
+3179 VDFMRDSDFSTK

-3196 GLSEDEKLEASKLYK
+3196 NLSEDEKLETSKLYR
-3211 EIKNNQRIVE
+3211 EIKNNQKIIE
-3221 ALIKNGMQETM
+3221 ALIKNGMEDTM
-3232 NRLGISK
+3232 NILGITK
-3239 EGNTY
+3239 EGKSY

-3258 RNEMLKREVNSNI
+3258 RNEMLRREVNSNI

-3313 SKKVQMPSTLLET
+3313 GQKVQMPSTLLET
-3326 LRPKEVTINGKTGYT
+3326 LRAEKTTINGKTGYT
-3341 SEYLKFYNHP
+3341 SKDLKFYNEP

-3356 PIRVCEIAV
+3356 PIRVCEVYV

-3377 LMEYFNN
+3377 LMNYFNN
-3384 TEEGKAQLAA
+3384 TEEGRAQLSA
-3394 ITGIGFRIPSQKQN
+3394 ITGIGFRIPTQKQN

-3420 EEMGDV
+3420 EEVGDLV
-3426 VIIPSALV
+3426 VIPSALV
-3434 KKVGSDFDIDALSM
+3434 KKVGSDFDIDKLSM
-3448 YFKNLRTSKNGYP
+3448 YFKNLRPGKNGYP

-3481 VIDNADKDLSKY
+3481 VIDKADKDVSKY

-3508 FKEQFNSLSDSYKTA
+3508 FKEQFASLSESYRTA

-3535 LDSYKSIKQ
+3535 LDSYKSIKLLALV
-3544 KINVAQD
+3544 NQD
-3551 GYMVE
+3551 TYMGE
-3556 LFAQGSKI
+3556 LFKQGSKI
-3564 FRKLSD
+3564 FRKLSNET
-3570 DLKDK
+3570 KDK
-3575 VFELKKEMYMLN
+3575 FFELKSEMALLN

-3605 NQYSTSAQD
+3605 NQDSISDADT
-3614 KKILNDMSS
+3614 KILNDMSY
-3623 IYQEELRVLGATQE
+3623 IYEEELRVLGATQE
-3637 EIDKATAEALAAFRE
+3637 EINKATTEALNAFRE

-3662 EMVANFKLNE
+3662 EMVANFKLTE

-3684 KLEFAT
+3684 NLEFAT
-3690 ELAEASELD
+3690 ELAEASKLD
-3699 SLYKFESYPIEMQN
+3699 SLSKFESYPIELQN

-3738 LIKPNSAEVL
+3738 LIKPNSADVL
-3748 IKLVGKLLTDMGK
+3748 IKLVGDLLTDMGK

-3831 QIKFKKFNSVFVNGE
+3831 QIKFKKFNSVLVNGE
-3846 KRSTLSM
+3846 RRSTLSM

-3905 LEDVVYFMSQPII
+3905 LRDVVYFMSQPII
-3918 RDYLRKLESKGYSYL
+3918 RDYLRELESKGYSYL
-3933 FIEDYVEELEDS
+3933 FIEDYVEKLEDS
-3945 TIYGKKSSAVVNSIP
+3945 TTYYSPKSATVVNIIP

-3974 KLTNDEAAM
+3974 KLTADEKAM

-3991 LKYAKMA
+3991 LKYAKMS

-4045 SFLGVLGDSMEEVR
+4045 SFLGVLGDTVEDVR

-4064 LLPSDQGDARLVLEK
+4064 LLPSDQGSARIVLEE

-4089 HQFIRIAQTAVADL
+4089 HQFVRIAQTAVADL

-4116 TKIEK
+4116 TKIKK
-4121 ILIDKKGTAFQ
+4121 ILINKKGTASQ
-4132 VMKFI
+4132 VMSFI
-4137 KSIKKGHSLYQ
+4137 KSIKKGHPLYQ

-4156 EKPAEKEDQA
+4156 EKPAEKENQA

-4187 FTQIKEYLQSQGKA
+4187 FSQIKQYLESQGKG

-4267 DIVPSMSASY
+4267 DIVPSISASY
-4277 IKGMYNPSMN
+4277 IKGMYNPFMN
-4287 HFLPKKAKAAIQAGE
+4287 HFLPKKAKAAIQEGN

-4312 SIDAKDVVTYT
+4312 SIDAKDVITYT

-4333 RMRKDN
+4333 RLRKDN
-4339 DYSYVK
+4339 DYSYIK

-4352 YLDDAQTTPL
+4352 YLDEQQTTPL
-4362 VKTYINPKNGKSYLS
+4362 IKTYINPKNGKAYLS

-4387 QGIYANELYA
+4387 QGMNANELYT

-4410 VEGKTVTVNRRFP
+4410 VEDRTITVNRRFP
-4423 NGEYDPNSYVEI
+4423 NGEIDPNSFIDI
-4435 KFSPEVEDS
+4435 KYSPEVNDTEIV
-4444 KIIAL
+4444 KL
-4449 YPEGEENNTA
+4449 YDDGEIVNTA
-4459 PEVESP
+4459 PVIESP
-4465 QLTRAAEVVESV
+4465 QV
-4477 QTLDTKDK
+4477 
-4485 DVLKMQPDNIAKIKS
+4485 
-4500 AQSPVVDIE
+4500 
-4509 RRRQEDK
+4509 
-4516 NAPVRQSIKY
+4516 
-4526 KLQNKIAGI
+4526 
-4535 DNPTPQNEVHTLSDA
+4535 
-4550 IKIAGAKLSSPIKIN
+4550 
-4565 DGEITHVVFDQ
+4565 
-4576 GESHFR
+4576 
-4582 FTYKGINFGAYYA
+4582 
-4595 ANTRGIT
+4595 
-4602 RWEITKF
+4602 
-4609 NNKTN
+4609 
-4614 TYQAISLDELKNI
+4614 
-4627 NEKYGSQKDLLI
+4627 
-4639 SLGAKDLVEDIEKFE
+4639 
-4654 KVEYSKEDKS
+4654 
-4664 FYGNG
+4664 
-4669 IIPLK
+4669 
-4674 NTVSAEQIRL
+4674 
-4684 GKKYGVTY
+4684 
-4692 TLEDFL
+4692 
-4698 KQYDA
+4698 
-4703 ELAAL
+4703 

-4722 CTNPIG
+4722 CINPIG

>member
-9 NLLGFQPTEY
+9 NLPGYQPTEY
-19 TPVEGPNPSVK
+19 FPAGGIGDTLK
-30 PTASYSEIF
+30 PTASYDEIF

-53 MPTVAAGDIDMS
+53 MPTVASGDIDMS

-87 AEKAFN
+87 ADKAFN

-201 ALKGIANAARLTSLG
+201 ALKGIAKAARLTSLG
-216 VDSAATA
+216 VESAAAA
-223 ESIVS
+223 EGIVS
-228 EAAGLSSTEALSTVN
+228 EAAGLSNAEALSAVN
-243 SRLNSAWTAAKSKIG
+243 SRLNSVWTAAKSKIG

-266 TITALTATAGE
+266 AITALTATAGE

-321 NFSFSANTALLSI
+321 NFSFAANTALLSV

-363 DIVSTLPQKG
+363 DVVSTLPQKG

-384 AGALFSPA
+384 ASALFSPA

-410 FARKTRGEKSTIM
+410 FARKTRGEKSTIA
-423 DDTIGYGIKEALTSD
+423 DDAIGYGIKEALTSD
-438 EGLLNIFTGGLSGG
+438 EGLLNIFTGGVSGG

-458 VGRKDGKIA
+458 VGKKDGKIA

-479 FGYGGEQAKLRDEA
+479 FGYGGEQSRLRDEA

-498 KTRLRQNLMAANN
+498 KTRLKQNLIAANN
-511 NIIAAESIQEDRKAA
+511 NINTAESIQEDRKDAIL
-526 VAANDKLE
+526 ANDKLE

-551 KYGAEEMVYGEIAE
+551 KYGAEEMVYEEIDE
-565 LRQEAITDFTKL
+565 MRQEALTDFTKL
-577 QKEGIAGQA
+577 QKEGVTGQA
-586 DNQPSFLARLDLIE
+586 DDQQSFLARLDLVE

-611 ALDLKYSGLVNKDGK
+611 ALDLKYSGLANKEGK
-626 RIYSDNTIDKLVYA
+626 RLYSDNTIDKLVYA
-640 AAKINDYN
+640 AAKVNDYN
-648 HRIPQISTEL
+648 HRIPQLSVEL

-684 KEIAAQLAEYQKT
+684 KEIADQLAEYQKT

-704 IADIT
+704 IADAT
-709 QDGID
+709 QEGID

-720 RRRQFVGE
+720 RRRQFIGE
-728 YNGILKSPENF
+728 YNEILKNPENF

-750 TKEKVTEKKTAEQAV
+750 TEEKAAEKKAAEEAV

-785 EYFLG
+785 EYFVG
-790 NKTETDKKN
+790 NKSQTDKGN

-808 VLGTTEEGN
+808 VLAVNENGD

-823 DGRVGVVNKDD
+823 DGKMGIVAKDG
-834 FTPYKLGKVE
+834 FANYKIGNVE
-844 DVQNNKKALFF
+844 LVKNNKKALFF
-855 IENANNVYSFNFGKA
+855 IENANNVYSFNFGKT
-870 KGGKIQG
+870 KGGKVQG
-877 RLEYDEGKLN
+877 RLEYDDGKLE
-887 FVFKNTKGKI
+887 FVFKNAKGKI

-906 FVARK
+906 FVAKK

-927 EQKVLEDFIND
+927 EQKVLDDFTND
-938 NTPDPTFLEKV
+938 KTPDPSVLEKV

-957 IIFDETLDTLE
+957 VIFDETLETLE
-968 DTKELIEQKT
+968 DTKELIQQKT
-978 EELGKIEKQLEEL
+978 EELGKIEQQLEEL
-991 GKKIEGPDSLTN
+991 GKKVEGPNAITN
-1003 KTKRFKATTHRTLQT
+1003 KTKRFKATTHRTLQA
-1018 IKQLTKMRDQLRK
+1018 IKQLIKMRDQLRK

-1037 SEQEELEVRLEDLL
+1037 SEQEGLEIRLEDLIV
-1051 ATAEQLQDQPG
+1051 TAEELQDQPG
-1062 DYRELYDSLKKQR
+1062 NYRELYDSMRKQR
-1075 EGLNDAIFE
+1075 EGLNDAILE
-1084 TGLQINKLSDLI
+1084 TGLQINKLSNLI
-1096 DLVENVIEAAYKA
+1096 DMVENVIESAYKA
-1109 AKSLIDKF
+1109 AKSLIEKF
-1117 FEKYPGVPL
+1117 FDKYPGVPL
-1126 DREGIIAFL
+1126 DRDGIIAFL
-1135 NKNLEDTKSEK
+1135 NKNLEDTKTEK

-1151 SEAEKILPYTAV
+1151 SEAEKILPYTAI

-1180 IDEADVI
+1180 IDEADVT

-1193 KELREELRALQAELD
+1193 KQLRDELRALQEELS
-1208 NYGKQLSAK
+1208 NYEKQLSAK
-1217 EGIIKRLRELYK
+1217 EGTLKRLRELYK

-1234 ADKAKAVQLEKEL
+1234 ADKARAVQLEKEL

-1260 DNSIPTVNHDSEY
+1260 DNSIPTTNHDSNY
-1273 EEDPKKS
+1273 EPDNKKS
-1280 LFNIIRGTTAVTK
+1280 LLDIIRATIATTK
-1293 EFLKPG
+1293 LFLKPG

-1304 HHIRV
+1304 HHVRA

-1323 NIYGVMVSKANAAA
+1323 NIYGVLVSKGNGEDRKGNEEE
-1337 LGMDTLIDH
+1337 LGMTGLIDH
-1346 MGGHD
+1346 IGGND
-1351 RTVVLVIV
+1351 RTVVLVMV
-1359 EEQSDGSLIPVDENG
+1359 EEQSDGSLLPVDENG
-1374 KAIINSEDRVNKG
+1374 KAIVSSEDRINKG
-1387 VYQVRPDPKLRWS
+1387 IYQVRPDPKLRWS
-1400 NDKTMFREED
+1400 SGETMFREED
-1410 KEIEDDVRK
+1410 KPIEEEVRK
-1419 VYAKEIDDILNNPSL
+1419 VYAKEIDYILNNPSL
-1434 AKYKI
+1434 NKYKI

-1444 NAEYVTHPDQINPY
+1444 NADYVTHPDQINPK
-1458 TKKPLRNRQAKVTLK
+1458 TNKPIRNRQAKTTLK
-1473 ASGLIKD
+1473 AAGLIKD
-1480 NENNDDLRE
+1480 DEKNDDLRE
-1489 KKLLYIPTTNDRVE
+1489 KKLIYIPTTNDRVE
-1503 KGSTSFTDALGRVFL
+1503 KGSTSYTDALGRVFL
-1518 DTGNAYVKLKNAK
+1518 DLGNAYVKLKNAQ
-1531 YTDAKAKAIYD
+1531 YTDAKATAIYD
-1542 AVLRLAKIGKIKGS
+1542 AVLRLASIGKIKGS

-1609 SIKANKD
+1609 SIKANKET
-1616 LIVELLKEMHH
+1616 IIELLKEMYH

-1647 ISVSEDGKIVTRQWV
+1647 ISVSEAGKMVTRQWP

-1668 ISDKNPDGSTRN
+1668 MSDKNPDGSTRK

-1689 IKPLENAEDSNRE
+1689 IRPLENAEDSNRE
-1702 GIYFIMND
+1702 GIYFIMDD

-1718 EINKKQ
+1718 AINKKQ
-1724 PKKTLGAKT
+1724 PKKILGKKAAKET
-1733 VKEDVTIAQAK
+1733 VTTAQAK
-1744 AAASAVSPEFELDG
+1744 AASTAVASEFTLDG
-1758 ETDNTIPMFKGE
+1758 ETDNTVSMFKGE
-1770 VEVKFKVD
+1770 VEVKFKVN
-1778 QDNFY
+1778 QDEFY
-1783 NEDGSVNIESV
+1783 NEDGTVNIESV

-1804 DKYNN
+1804 DKYKS
-1809 DNDKIVAVIRGFVA
+1809 DADKILGAVRGFIA

-1836 PLEEVVTAPTAAPA
+1836 PIEEQTAPAPA
-1850 PTAFVL
+1850 PTEFVL
-1856 DGEKPNTITMF
+1856 DGKTSNPLTMYKGTVAIT
-1867 KNKVVVKFKVDSKNF
+1867 FKVNANEF
-1882 YDESGNAIIEEV
+1882 YDENGNAVIEEV
-1894 VIESG
+1894 VIVSG

-1905 NFPEADKEEIIAKVR
+1905 HFPEADKDDLIARVR
-1920 GFVASKVKPFVDAEL
+1920 GFVATKVKPFVDESL

-1953 EVSVDTINEMD
+1953 EVSIETTDEMD
-1964 DINPNNLPTK
+1964 DIDPNKLPTK

-1997 SWLKTAFHNVPVY
+1997 SWLNTAFPNIPVY
-2010 RVKRMIQASNGRQ
+2010 RVKRMIQAANGRQ

-2030 GAIYIYENALAGTA
+2030 GAIYVYENALAGTA

-2072 EGSFLD
+2072 EGSFFD

-2102 LIDYIRKGQKPIG
+2102 LIDYIRKGQKPVG
-2115 PTKSFLEKIFDD
+2115 PAKSFLEKIFDD
-2127 IINFFREMFFGEKGR
+2127 IINFFKEMFFGEKGK
-2142 NNTERL
+2142 NNTEKL

-2174 IDIENAIANGNEE
+2174 IDIDNAIANGNEE

-2214 LLWDSKN
+2214 LLWDPNN
-2221 PDKSIFDITLTNKA
+2221 PDKSIFDINVRKKA
-2235 DLYDNLKRN
+2235 DLYDDLKSN

-2255 LKEKKSTPA
+2255 LKKEKSTPA

-2281 NWDAIVESHTDYLI
+2281 NWDAIIESHTDYLI

-2326 DTFKKASTAIKL
+2326 DTFRKANTAIKL

-2345 VDAEGVTVMSTVNG
+2345 VDAEGITVMSTVNG

-2367 VKNDIQNVVDK
+2367 VKNDIQNAVDK
-2378 SRKPDEMIGNIK
+2378 SRTPDEMIGNIR
-2390 KLAEQNIS
+2390 KLAEQNVS
-2398 YKLLAERVTFGIQN
+2398 YKLLFERVTFGIKN
-2412 FSLDKMTNVGQ
+2412 FSLDKMSNVGQ
-2423 TSLITSLW
+2423 SSLITGLW

-2446 LANGDVVI
+2446 LSNGDVVI
-2454 DDSNFSTAAD
+2454 DDSNFSTATD

-2481 SNKLFTYDAKKS
+2481 SNKLFTYDAKKK
-2493 GGGYFANPGE
+2493 GGGYFANADA
-2503 LGTKPE
+2503 LGPKPD
-2509 TIAGMISF
+2509 TIAGMITF
-2517 LKRIGIEFDIKD
+2517 LKRLGIEFDIKE

-2545 GMFDSFK
+2545 GMHDSLK
-2552 SAKKVATISGRSL
+2552 EAKKVATISGKSL
-2565 ELRGRLRELA
+2565 ELRGRLREIA

-2606 HSDLFDMLSQIKN
+2606 HSDLFDMLSQVKN
-2619 LDELQ
+2619 LNDLQ

-2644 MTEMFN
+2644 MAEMFN
-2650 RKTGNIATGR
+2650 RKTGNITVGR
-2660 NPMLLKNA
+2660 NPMLMKNG
-2668 YLDGIFNSA
+2668 YFDGIFNSA
-2677 KGKRVQ
+2677 KGKRVS

-2707 LVPGDGGMEH
+2707 LVPGDAGMEH
-2717 MSNMGNSVDLTKSI
+2717 MSNMGNSIDLSKSI
-2731 SAQLELAKPIFK
+2731 AAQLEMARPIFK

-2749 VNVSREER
+2749 INVSREER
-2757 KIVVPEGSGR
+2757 KIVIPEGSER

-2773 FFKGILDNFEKEL
+2773 FLKSILDNYEKGL

-2801 QLYDKYADKI
+2801 ELYDKYADKI
-2811 EAAIAEYFEFRT
+2811 DAAIADYFEFRA
-2823 ATLLETLENYN
+2823 ATLLETMEDYN

-2848 IKFGEDLS
+2848 IAFGEDLS
-2856 NEELQAKI
+2856 KDELQSKL
-2864 HALSLNYAINNIE
+2864 HSLSLNFAINNIE

-2922 KIYKTDKKKTGGYN
+2922 KLYKTDKKETGGYN

-2941 DFFNDSLVSAT
+2941 NFFNDSLVSAT

-2963 GPWGTYGSWE
+2963 GPWGTYGSWD
-2973 EGDGGGMITFQGLRK
+2973 EGDGGGMIMFQGLRK
-2988 LRIEAGEWDSNDERQ
+2988 LRIAAGEWDSNEERQ

-3012 VDKNLY
+3012 VDKDLY

-3026 EAYDRGN
+3026 EAYDKGN
-3033 PKVQSAYT
+3033 PKVQSAYK
-3041 PYKPIVNGNKADGKK
+3041 PYKPVVNGNKDDGKK

-3086 VNLYNRMQSSGVDYV
+3086 VNLHNRMQASGVDYV

-3179 VDFMHDSDFTTK
+3179 VDFMRDSDFSAK

-3196 GLSEDEKLEASKLYK
+3196 DLSEDEKLEASKLYK
-3211 EIKNNQRIVE
+3211 EIKNNQKIIE
-3221 ALIKNGMQETM
+3221 ALIKNGMEDTM
-3232 NRLGISK
+3232 NILGITK
-3239 EGNTY
+3239 EDGKY

-3258 RNEMLKREVNSNI
+3258 RNEMLRREVNSNV
-3271 IASLSGFLN
+3271 IASLAGFLN
-3280 GETILEATPAYK
+3280 GETILEATPAYR

-3341 SEYLKFYNHP
+3341 SEYLKFYNEP
-3351 GPDGK
+3351 GPDGN
-3356 PIRVCEIAV
+3356 PVRVCEIAV
-3365 RRWFKSDKTDEE
+3365 RRWFKSDKTDDE
-3377 LMEYFNN
+3377 LMDYFNN
-3384 TEEGKAQLAA
+3384 TEEGRAQLSA

-3434 KKVGSDFDIDALSM
+3434 RKVGSDFDIDALSM
-3448 YFKNLRTSKNGYP
+3448 YFKNLRRGKNGYP
-3461 EVIKYLT
+3461 EVIPFYGFGEEAKEKIAELYDSLNESEM
-3468 ADNSTVQERYYNW
+3468 ALYDDVFNEAYKESFVEG
-3481 VIDNADKDLSKY
+3481 DL
-3493 IRFLAKG
+3493 A
-3500 EVAKLREQ
+3500 
-3508 FKEQFNSLSDSYKTA
+3508 
-3523 VEESKALNYEEL
+3523 
-3535 LDSYKSIKQ
+3535 IKM
-3544 KINVAQD
+3544 A
-3551 GYMVE
+3551 
-3556 LFAQGSKI
+3556 
-3564 FRKLSD
+3564 
-3570 DLKDK
+3570 
-3575 VFELKKEMYMLN
+3575 
-3587 INGPEEIR
+3587 
-3595 RYLALATILS
+3595 
-3605 NQYSTSAQD
+3605 
-3614 KKILNDMSS
+3614 
-3623 IYQEELRVLGATQE
+3623 
-3637 EIDKATAEALAAFRE
+3637 KATAAAPTRE
-3652 NKSAS
+3652 SRINSMYRKS
-3657 IKAIG
+3657 
-3662 EMVANFKLNE
+3662 
-3672 VIPQQEELINAQ
+3672 
-3684 KLEFAT
+3684 
-3690 ELAEASELD
+3690 
-3699 SLYKFESYPIEMQN
+3699 
-3713 TKKALQN
+3713 LQN

-3733 ENYDQ
+3733 ENYEQ
-3738 LIKPNSAEVL
+3738 LIKPNSADVL
-3748 IKLVGKLLTDMGK
+3748 IKLTNELLADRGKVK
-3761 TRPDYS
+3761 PDYS
-3767 KVDTMLSLEDM
+3767 KVDTMLVLEDM

-3813 PSRKD
+3813 PSRRD
-3818 NIPEEDKKWIGDA
+3818 RIPVEDRKWIGDA
-3831 QIKFKKFNSVFVNGE
+3831 EIKFKKFNSVFVNGE

-3871 DGSVDIAKD
+3871 DGSVDISKD

-3891 TIATYLYLIKSGVP
+3891 TIATYLFLIKEGVP
-3905 LEDVVYFMSQPII
+3905 VKDVVYFMNQPII
-3918 RDYLRKLESKGYSYL
+3918 RDYLTKLESKGYSYL

-3945 TIYGKKSSAVVNSIP
+3945 TNYGKKSSAVVNSIP
-3960 SFDKLQEML
+3960 SFDKLQEMIR
-3969 KKDKD
+3969 KDKD
-3974 KLTNDEAAM
+3974 KLTNDEAVM

-4025 MQLRRAKNTIFS
+4025 MQLSRAKNTIFS
-4037 NVDEFLAN
+4037 NVEEFLEQ
-4045 SFLGVLGDSMEEVR
+4045 SFLGVLGDTMEDVR
-4059 NAIAT
+4059 NAIAA
-4064 LLPSDQGDARLVLEK
+4064 LLPSDQGSARLVLEK
-4079 ALLPYIDMPD
+4079 TLLPYIDLPD
-4089 HQFIRIAQTAVADL
+4089 NQFVRIAQTAVADL

-4121 ILIDKKGTAFQ
+4121 ILINKKGTASQ
-4132 VMKFI
+4132 VMTFI
-4137 KSIKKGHSLYQ
+4137 KSIKKGHPLYQ
-4148 NVVIDALG
+4148 NVVIDAMG
-4156 EKPAEKEDQA
+4156 EKPAEKEKQA

-4187 FTQIKEYLQSQGKA
+4187 FAQIKQYLESQGKG

-4239 TLSYINDFSN
+4239 TLSYINEFSN
-4249 LDDFNKL
+4249 LDEFTNL

-4287 HFLPKKAKAAIQAGE
+4287 HFLPKKAKSAIQDGK

-4312 SIDAKDVVTYT
+4312 SIDAKDVVSYS
-4323 WEKGTTAEKK
+4323 WEKGSTAEKK
-4333 RMRKDN
+4333 RMRKEK
-4339 DYSYVK
+4339 DYSYIK

-4352 YLDDAQTTPL
+4352 YEDETQTIPL
-4362 VKTYINPKNGKSYLS
+4362 IRTYINPKNGKPYLS
-4377 YVYKMINAWG
+4377 YVYKMVNAWG
-4387 QGIYANELYA
+4387 QGIYANELYM
-4397 EARPSVFDNGYIK
+4397 EAKPSVFDNGYIK
-4410 VEGKTVTVNRRFP
+4410 VEERTMTVNRRFP
-4423 NGEYDPNSYVEI
+4423 NGEIDPQSFIDI
-4435 KFSPEVEDS
+4435 KFSPEVNDSEIVKLYPDDATIDISPVTEQSVAAVLPIEQNFIDGQGSRKMQSKFAGKSTMDLILSGDRTRTTRAKTDIARMIKDYGLTKIEDLVG
-4444 KIIAL
+4444 KIIPMTDKSGRIAQTRITKVVPFTQKYQDATWQKEGWEKSVTDKLIGQYPYAIEFELVQSIQTVGSGVIDFKEEPTSGYRERTIKNASADATIAL
-4449 YPEGEENNTA
+4449 AVDFNSAGEKLTKNSVLNQGKKYVARNLDEMFAAVEPFDLSKGYGLNDNAIFSMAEGIVRDLN
-4459 PEVESP
+4459 
-4465 QLTRAAEVVESV
+4465 SV
-4477 QTLDTKDK
+4477 NAKTL
-4485 DVLKMQPDNIAKIKS
+4485 NIAGNGIYTMKNKYS
-4500 AQSPVVDIE
+4500 QNLLDEAVE
-4509 RRRQEDK
+4509 RLLEYVIYSDNLENQI
-4516 NAPVRQSIKY
+4516 VSIRTGG
-4526 KLQNKIAGI
+4526 QTGI
-4535 DNPTPQNEVHTLSDA
+4535 DE
-4550 IKIAGAKLSSPIKIN
+4550 AGAKAGIKLQLPTTVLAPK
-4565 DGEITHVVFDQ
+4565 GWT
-4576 GESHFR
+4576 FR
-4582 FTYKGINFGAYYA
+4582 NIAG
-4595 ANTRGIT
+4595 
-4602 RWEITKF
+4602 
-4609 NNKTN
+4609 
-4614 TYQAISLDELKNI
+4614 QDIS
-4627 NEKYGSQKDLLI
+4627 NEQQ
-4639 SLGAKDLVEDIEKFE
+4639 F
-4654 KVEYSKEDKS
+4654 KS
-4664 FYGNG
+4664 RF
-4669 IIPLK
+4669 PQP
-4674 NTVSAEQIRL
+4674 S
-4684 GKKYGVTY
+4684 
-4692 TLEDFL
+4692 
-4698 KQYDA
+4698 
-4703 ELAAL
+4703 
-4708 ETEQTDNWQEEDNT
+4708 TEQTDNWQEEDNT